1 MAEKVVVSRN
11 VKISGANAIM
21 DQGYATERDIPD
33 MMNGD
38 FAKEYVLEVQDE
50 LELRSLDVRIVLESF
65 NYYMGT
71 GYIIYAPDRIS
82 QSEAKEI
89 LRKALGYK
97 K

>member
-1 MAEKVVVSRN
+1 MAEKVAVSRN
-11 VKISGANAIM
+11 QKISGANAIM

-33 MMNGD
+33 MMNAN
-38 FAKEYVLEVQDE
+38 FAREFVLEVQDE
-50 LELRSLDVRIVLESF
+50 LELRSLDVSIVLESF

-71 GYIIYAPDRIS
+71 GCIIYAPSRIS
-82 QSEAKEI
+82 QDEAKEI